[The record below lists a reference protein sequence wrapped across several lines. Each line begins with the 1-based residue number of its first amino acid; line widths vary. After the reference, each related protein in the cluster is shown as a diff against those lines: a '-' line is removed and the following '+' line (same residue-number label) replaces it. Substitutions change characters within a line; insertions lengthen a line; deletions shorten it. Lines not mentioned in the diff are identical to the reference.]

1 MAMTPDKVFKLY
13 KGSVEI
19 EFYEAKHWYKHKGER
34 QTIISVTGAV
44 GMVDKSRPLII
55 WATRLASDFLKEVLN
70 TGGGISE
77 EVIDLA
83 CKQHQ
88 IKKEEAASKG
98 TEVHKWAEEYISGK
112 NPELPKD
119 EKVLNGVTAFLSW
132 VKENN
137 IKFKESERMVYSK
150 KHDYVGTL
158 DAVAVI
164 HGKTSL
170 IDFKTSNGV
179 YSTMHYQVAAYQ
191 MAYEEETGKELSG
204 PRYIIRFDKDTGD
217 FHVVNLDE
225 DEKNYKKDCAAF
237 LAALTLKRRE
247 KELSTWGD

>member
-1 MAMTPDKVFKLY
+1 MIPDKVFKLY

-34 QTIISVTGAV
+34 LTIISVTGAV

-55 WATRLASDFLKEVLN
+55 WATRL
-70 TGGGISE
+70 TGDYLRDILATTKAIE
-77 EVIDLA
+77 LEDIDTA

-98 TEVHKWAEEYISGK
+98 SEVHKWAEEYILGK

-132 VKENN
+132 VKDHGV
-137 IKFKESERMVYSK
+137 KFKESERMIYSK

-158 DAVAVI
+158 DAIAVI
-164 HGKTSL
+164 AGKTSL

-179 YSTMHYQVAAYQ
+179 YSTMHYQVAGYQ
-191 MAYEEETGKELSG
+191 LAYEEETGKQLTG

-217 FHVVNLDE
+217 FHVHNLDE

-237 LAALTLKRRE
+237 LASLTLKKRE
-247 KELSTWGD
+247 KELSTWGG